1 MWHSQVKEIPGAPL
15 FRIDLSVCKKLVHE
29 ALRSRQEALLCFGLK
44 LCLASSIRSFKA
56 NNRRRAPVVVCGA
69 LLGRGPASI
78 KIDYLG
84 LGNFLVLMSQQHV
97 LATKKS
103 HSKSWSALNSLPF

>member
-1 MWHSQVKEIPGAPL
+1 MVVFHVGGFYILLKFRSSL

-29 ALRSRQEALLCFGLK
+29 ALRSRQETLLCFGLK

-84 LGNFLVLMSQQHV
+84 LGNF
-97 LATKKS
+97 
-103 HSKSWSALNSLPF
+103 WSSCPSSMF